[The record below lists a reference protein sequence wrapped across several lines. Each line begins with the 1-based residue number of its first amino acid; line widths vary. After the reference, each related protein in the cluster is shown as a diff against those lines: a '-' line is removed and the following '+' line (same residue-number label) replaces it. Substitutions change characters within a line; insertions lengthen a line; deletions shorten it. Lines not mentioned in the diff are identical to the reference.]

1 MATNTISEQL
11 RAWRAAAGLSQP
23 QAAQRLTVLL
33 QARVAEGTYL
43 HWEHGDRVPD
53 GVKAAAILRA
63 IALSSALAVPESS
76 FYAAPGV
83 GKTAVAESEQQTTT
97 NNEQKASDNERA
109 SITTGH

>member
-1 MATNTISEQL
+1 MGCGAWGENDETMNTNTISEQL

-63 IALSSALAVPESS
+63 IAL
-76 FYAAPGV
+76 G
-83 GKTAVAESEQQTTT
+83 AVAGGEQQQTESERQ
-97 NNEQKASDNERA
+97 
-109 SITTGH
+109 